1 MGSGGLSVCENAMQ
15 TEQPATEKVAY
26 NGVSQTNPIFFPNL
40 DISGMSSP
48 NDKSIDSGYE
58 NSLMESPKLSFC
70 TSPTVNFETVQV
82 TEVGTPIFEKVTE
95 ILPVE
100 TFCATEA
107 VDTSEKERFLEF
119 KSTINTY
126 GYYLKWTK
134 FCSFL
139 VVEENESPNLEMI
152 TEIDVPEIDFC
163 SATKCEDLSVVMEE
177 EELVIRHRP
186 RTLMTDRSRS
196 GNIQILSAPTE
207 TAYGNEVGIPGD
219 ADKHFT
225 TTPVG
230 AELILQYGTNSD
242 ISK

>member
-1 MGSGGLSVCENAMQ
+1 MQ

-40 DISGMSSP
+40 DISGMTSP
-48 NDKSIDSGYE
+48 NKSIDSGYG

-70 TSPTVNFETVQV
+70 SSPTVNFEAVQV
-82 TEVGTPIFEKVTE
+82 TEVGSPIFEEVTE

-100 TFCATEA
+100 TFRATEA

-119 KSTINTY
+119 KSTIDTY
-126 GYYLKWTK
+126 GYDLKWTK

-152 TEIDVPEIDFC
+152 TEIDVPEIEFC
-163 SATKCEDLSVVMEE
+163 SATKCEGSSVVMEE

-186 RTLMTDRSRS
+186 MTLMTDRPRS
-196 GNIQILSAPTE
+196 VNTEILSAPTE
-207 TAYGNEVGIPGD
+207 TAYRNEVCIPSD
-219 ADKHFT
+219 ADKHFI

>member
-1 MGSGGLSVCENAMQ
+1 MAAPPHFSRLHFSAG
-15 TEQPATEKVAY
+15 
-26 NGVSQTNPIFFPNL
+26 
-40 DISGMSSP
+40 
-48 NDKSIDSGYE
+48 
-58 NSLMESPKLSFC
+58 
-70 TSPTVNFETVQV
+70 
-82 TEVGTPIFEKVTE
+82 FEKVTE

-152 TEIDVPEIDFC
+152 TEIDVPEIEFC
-163 SATKCEDLSVVMEE
+163 SASTCEGSSVVMEE

-186 RTLMTDRSRS
+186 MTLMTDRPRS
-196 GNIQILSAPTE
+196 VNTAPTE
-207 TAYGNEVGIPGD
+207 TAYRNEVGIPSD
-219 ADKHFT
+219 ADKHFI

-230 AELILQYGTNSD
+230 AELILQYWTNSD